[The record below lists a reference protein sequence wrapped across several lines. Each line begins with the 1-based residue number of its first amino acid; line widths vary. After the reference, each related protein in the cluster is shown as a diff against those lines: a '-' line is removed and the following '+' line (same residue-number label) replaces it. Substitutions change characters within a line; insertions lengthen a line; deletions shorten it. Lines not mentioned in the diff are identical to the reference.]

1 MQAEGLSRVYKDLS
15 LTPRPQIKMLGIV
28 TCAQNPSTREAQTGR
43 PLVWQL
49 GQSRISG
56 EL

>member
-1 MQAEGLSRVYKDLS
+1 MSCVYKDLS

-28 TCAQNPSTREAQTGR
+28 TCAQNPSTSEAQTER

-56 EL
+56 DL